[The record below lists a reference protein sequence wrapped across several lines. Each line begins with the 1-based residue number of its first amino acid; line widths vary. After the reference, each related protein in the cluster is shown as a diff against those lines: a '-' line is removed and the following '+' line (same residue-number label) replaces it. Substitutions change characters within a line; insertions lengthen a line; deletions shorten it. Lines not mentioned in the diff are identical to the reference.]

1 MAAAMTTSTHEQRRR
16 AVPPA
21 RPSLSV
27 VRGPENLPRPRAR
40 SRAVYR
46 RRRVVAAALA
56 LGTVVLAGRA
66 GVALGGS
73 TLATPERRTPLT
85 TYVVRPGDSLWTV
98 AQHLEPGRDPRPVV
112 DDLAAARHGAALV
125 PGETIAWSR

>member
-56 LGTVVLAGRA
+56 LGTVVLAGVA
-66 GVALGGS
+66 GVSHWGS
-73 TLATPERRTPLT
+73 TLAMRALT
-85 TYVVRPGDSLWTV
+85 TSSGPPSQHRDASTRRLCTSDRPS
-98 AQHLEPGRDPRPVV
+98 QSIPIMRRPI
-112 DDLAAARHGAALV
+112 AGWPWRKAL
-125 PGETIAWSR
+125 GGFI

>member
-56 LGTVVLAGRA
+56 LGTVVLAGRGSKTGRA
-66 GVALGGS
+66 DEVGPPWISTTTGGRS
-73 TLATPERRTPLT
+73 PSGPT
-85 TYVVRPGDSLWTV
+85 
-98 AQHLEPGRDPRPVV
+98 
-112 DDLAAARHGAALV
+112 
-125 PGETIAWSR
+125 